1 VPTIDGRTAF
11 ITGGNRGLG
20 RAIGL
25 TLLEQGAAKVYAGAR
40 DTASVTDPG
49 LTAVRLDVTD
59 DETVRA
65 AARLASDVDLVV
77 NNSALLVRGNT
88 LHQPAAELRDML
100 DVNVLGALR
109 VTQAFAPVLA
119 RNGGGALVDI
129 LSVASWFATP
139 NGSGYAATK
148 AALWSL
154 TNAWRRELGDQ
165 GTHVLGVH
173 VGPLDTEPQ
182 KDYQGEKLDP
192 FDLARQIIAALELGE
207 VELLADERTRAVKAI
222 LAGSPAHLG

>member
-1 VPTIDGRTAF
+1 MPGIVGTTAF

-25 TLLEQGAAKVYAGAR
+25 TLLGQGAAKVYAGAR
-40 DTASVTDPG
+40 DPRSVTDPG
-49 LTAVRLDVTD
+49 LTPVRLDVTD
-59 DETVRA
+59 DATVRTA
-65 AARLASDVDLVV
+65 ADLAADVDL
-77 NNSALLVRGNT
+77 
-88 LHQPAAELRDML
+88 
-100 DVNVLGALR
+100 
-109 VTQAFAPVLA
+109 
-119 RNGGGALVDI
+119 
-129 LSVASWFATP
+129 LSVASWFPTP

-154 TNAWRRELGDQ
+154 TNAWRRELRDQ

-192 FDLARQIIAALELGE
+192 FELARQILNALEHDE
-207 VELLADERTRAVKAI
+207 VELLADERTRDVKA
-222 LAGSPAHLG
+222 LLGGSPAALG

>member
-1 VPTIDGRTAF
+1 VPTIHGRTVF

-25 TLLEQGAAKVYAGAR
+25 TLLEHGAAKVYAGAR
-40 DTASVTDPG
+40 DPASVTDTG

-59 DETVRA
+59 EETVRG
-65 AARLASDVDLVV
+65 AARLASDVDMVV
-77 NNSALLVRGNT
+77 NNSAVLIRGNT
-88 LHQPAAELRDML
+88 LERPVAELRDML

-139 NGSGYAATK
+139 NGSGYAASK

-154 TNAWRRELGDQ
+154 TNAWRRELGEQ

-182 KDYQGEKLDP
+182 KDYRGEKLDP
-192 FDLARQIIAALELGE
+192 FDLARQIAAALERDE
-207 VELLADERTRAVKAI
+207 VELLADERTRAVKSI
-222 LAGSPAHLG
+222 LGGSPAGLG